1 MQFDLSRKLTIF
13 CASLIICVAAIGQ
26 SVRQFE
32 TLDRFFAGTPLKA
45 DFEKW
50 YFHFAGNPH
59 LGIDSTNR
67 FGNHSSFKDGIE
79 TYFPFP
85 DQTKVKVSFRKV
97 ILVDLS
103 SRLPFDSASIIEVQG
118 VFGKDKPAK
127 KESRKFY
134 RGVRKELMRFYRYE
148 YRDYHDQ
155 SSWFYRG
162 KTSNFMN
169 CSLHFGTDERSGEHY
184 VLLSYSDQ
192 KNLKIKSYPPP
203 DNTLRN

>member
-1 MQFDLSRKLTIF
+1 MSQKRTIF
-13 CASLIICVAAIGQ
+13 FLSLLLSLASFSQ
-26 SVRQFE
+26 SARQFE
-32 TLDRFFAGTPLKA
+32 TLDRFFAGVPLKA
-45 DFEKW
+45 SFEKW
-50 YFHFAGNPH
+50 YMHFATNPY

-67 FGNHSSFKDGIE
+67 FGNHSSFKAGIE

-85 DQTKVKVSFRKV
+85 DQTKVKVSFRKI

-118 VFGKDKPAK
+118 VFGKDKIAK

-134 RGVRKELMRFYRYE
+134 RGIRKELMRFYRYE
-148 YRDYHDQ
+148 YRDYYDQ

-162 KTSNFMN
+162 KTSNFLN
-169 CSLHFGTDERSGEHY
+169 CSLHFGTDEITREHY
-184 VLLSYSDQ
+184 VLLAYSDQ

-203 DNTLRN
+203 DNTLRH